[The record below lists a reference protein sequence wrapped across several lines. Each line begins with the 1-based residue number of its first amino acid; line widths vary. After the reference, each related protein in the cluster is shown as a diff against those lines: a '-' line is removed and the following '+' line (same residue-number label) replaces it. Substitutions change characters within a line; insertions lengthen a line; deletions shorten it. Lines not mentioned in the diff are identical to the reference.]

1 MIMIIILSAVM
12 IFMKVRNKYGY
23 KCKGNKA

>member
-1 MIMIIILSAVM
+1 MIMIIILSAAK
-12 IFMKVRNKYGY
+12 ISMKVRNKYGS

>member
-1 MIMIIILSAVM
+1 MIMIIILSTAK
-12 IFMKVRNKYGY
+12 IFMKVRNEYGY